1 MDSRLELFLSI
12 AENKSFS
19 RTAEKYYM
27 SQPAVSQHIHSLEER
42 MGTKLLDRNNKFVK
56 LNKAGEI
63 VYHYGKEIAALY
75 NKMDYLVDDLTN
87 NASGPIKI
95 GSSYTFGEYLLPNL
109 IAEMLRLYP
118 HVQPDV
124 TIGNTE
130 EIARLVNNSQL
141 DIGIIEGCTSRNF
154 LVQKE
159 FLEDSMVIVGSPDL
173 VLKQGDSVIAEELSE
188 YTWLMRE
195 PGSGTREANEKL
207 FEQFKIVPSSFL
219 TFSSTQSIKAASE
232 AGLGLSLLSRWAI
245 QKELK
250 YGDLITIDTPRTPLT
265 RTFSYLKNSQYQSKV
280 LENFTELLEQKD
292 LYSTFFD

>member
-1 MDSRLELFLSI
+1 MDSQLKIFLSV

-27 SQPAVSQHIHSLEER
+27 SQPAVSQHIQALEER
-42 MGTKLLDRNNKFVK
+42 IGTKLLDRNNKFVK

-63 VYHYGKEIAALY
+63 VYHYGKKIAGLY

-87 NASGPIKI
+87 NASGPINI
-95 GSSYTFGEYLLPNL
+95 GASYTFGEYLLPNL
-109 IAEMLRLYP
+109 IAELLSLYP
-118 HVQPDV
+118 YSQPAV

-130 EIARLVNNSQL
+130 EIAHLVNNSQL
-141 DIGIIEGCTSRNF
+141 DIGIIEGHTPKKF

-159 FLEDSMVIVGSPDL
+159 FLEDSMVIVASPGFP
-173 VLKQGDSVIAEELSE
+173 LKREDSISVKELGK

-195 PGSGTREANEKL
+195 NGSGTREASEKM
-207 FEQFKIVPSSFL
+207 FEEFKIVPQSFL
-219 TFSSTQSIKAASE
+219 TFSSTQSIKAAVE

-250 YGDLITIDTPRTPLT
+250 YGDLITVNPTDISLK
-265 RTFSYLKNSQYQSKV
+265 RTFSYLKNSHYQSKV
-280 LENFTELLEQKD
+280 LEGFTELLEQKN
-292 LYSTFFD
+292 LYDTFYI

>member
-1 MDSRLELFLSI
+1 MDSRLELFLSV
-12 AENKSFS
+12 AENRSFS

-27 SQPAVSQHIHSLEER
+27 SQPAVSQHIHALEER

-130 EIARLVNNSQL
+130 EIARLVNNNQL
-141 DIGIIEGCTSRNF
+141 DIGIIEGYTSRKF
-154 LVQKE
+154 LVQKK
-159 FLEDSMVIVGSPDL
+159 FLEDSMVIVGSPGL
-173 VLKQGDSVIAEELSE
+173 VLKQGDSFIAEELSE

-207 FEQFKIVPSSFL
+207 FEQFKIVPGSFL

-250 YGDLITIDTPRTPLT
+250 YGDLITINTPGTPLT

-280 LENFTELLEQKD
+280 LESFTELLEQKD

>member
-1 MDSRLELFLSI
+1 MDSRLELFLSV

-27 SQPAVSQHIHSLEER
+27 SQPAVSQHIHALEER

-130 EIARLVNNSQL
+130 EIARLVNNNQL
-141 DIGIIEGCTSRNF
+141 DIGIIEGYTSRKF
-154 LVQKE
+154 LVQKK
-159 FLEDSMVIVGSPDL
+159 FLEDSMVIVGSPGL
-173 VLKQGDSVIAEELSE
+173 VLKQGDSFIAEELSE

-207 FEQFKIVPSSFL
+207 FEQFKIVPGSFL

-250 YGDLITIDTPRTPLT
+250 YGDLITINTPGTPLT

-280 LENFTELLEQKD
+280 LESFTELLEQKD